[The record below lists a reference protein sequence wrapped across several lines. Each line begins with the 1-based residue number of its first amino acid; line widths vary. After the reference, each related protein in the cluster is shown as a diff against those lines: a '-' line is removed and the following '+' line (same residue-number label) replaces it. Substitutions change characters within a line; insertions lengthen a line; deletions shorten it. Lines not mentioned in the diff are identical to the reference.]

1 MLTNT
6 NMLGIVYAIVATL
19 TLVGLLALLRLVFN
33 RLGTRV
39 EANLAHSDWALQIQ
53 QLELLSAEGFKRG
66 VMWTI
71 RIIHTLSALS
81 LVYLYIPLVIMLLPW
96 TEPLAQPFIKYF
108 TQPLKQV
115 EPTPI

>member
-1 MLTNT
+1 MLNDIKVE
-6 NMLGIVYAIVATL
+6 GIVYAIVATL

-33 RLGTRV
+33 KLDKRV
-39 EANLAHSDWALQIQ
+39 EVALARSDWALQIQ

-66 VMWTI
+66 IRWSI

-96 TEPLAQPFIKYF
+96 TEPLAQSA
-108 TQPLKQV
+108 
-115 EPTPI
+115 